1 MCEVDNMQDQMDNVN
16 RKMEAL
22 GKNWKEMP
30 EVKNTGIENIFD
42 RLFSRLDM
50 AEEKLWARRCISRI
64 LKKLKAKR
72 TDWKKQ
78 DRIARDHETTIK
90 GTRYAWQKYQKEKDG
105 EEQSPFHFLNSNITN
120 LP

>member
-1 MCEVDNMQDQMDNVN
+1 MLGLSDREFESTMIKMLRTLLCEVDNMQDQMDNVN

-30 EVKNTGIENIFD
+30 VVKNTRIEKNIFD
-42 RLFSRLDM
+42 RLISRLDM

-72 TDWKKQ
+72 TKTGKNKT
-78 DRIARDHETTIK
+78 ELP
-90 GTRYAWQKYQKEKDG
+90 GTMR
-105 EEQSPFHFLNSNITN
+105 PL
-120 LP
+120 